1 MTCSRNYIS
10 KNWLLGRKFRQKQ
23 CCTNKKVSLQYSQVA
38 SSCVFVTAAIFNP
51 LIIQSKVYSNVS
63 IGMLQINKFQMNS
76 TILEHPC

>member
-23 CCTNKKVSLQYSQVA
+23 CCTNKKISLQYSQVA
-38 SSCVFVTAAIFNP
+38 SSCVF
-51 LIIQSKVYSNVS
+51 IIQSKVYSNVS

-76 TILEHPC
+76 TILERPC